1 MSTNTSTN
9 ALSDASP
16 SKSSNP
22 TVPRPQSPAAPSQDA
37 SWKRRVALL
46 LTGQTLSLLGSSVV
60 QYAIFWHLVM
70 QSDSGSVMASAMIL
84 TCLPQAVVSM
94 FGGIWADR
102 WNRKLLIMLPDAVIA
117 CLTVLLAVAFAT
129 GWANLSLIMLV
140 LALRSAG
147 GGVQIPAVQSF
158 IPQITPDPK
167 LMRVNSVN
175 GTLQSANQIVAPALA
190 AVLVS
195 ILPLWAILFVDVTTA
210 VVGIGFTL
218 CIRVPESAGVR
229 QDDGAAATADGAVDG
244 AAAEATEDRGAVA
257 RIVRELREGFAYAW
271 RSRRIRSVILGN
283 AMVCFINVAPM
294 NLTLLL
300 INREYRHDDLNLGF
314 AVFASTSDKLAA
326 NELAWSVG
334 MILGGLLMSSVGA
347 KRIHDCLRAVAV
359 GFVLIGIT
367 TAGLGLAPTLLV
379 FLIVDFLTGLA
390 TPLAASPAFTML
402 QQETAEDMQGRVF
415 GLLNAFS
422 TFGTPLG
429 MLVFG
434 PLADIIDVRLIFIIG
449 GALTIPLGC
458 WLGHVGAVTQQVD
471 AAANR

>member
-1 MSTNTSTN
+1 MSTNISSTEIPTPSQPP
-9 ALSDASP
+9 ASTLPQPPASP
-16 SKSSNP
+16 
-22 TVPRPQSPAAPSQDA
+22 QDTT
-37 SWKRRVALL
+37 WKQRVALL

-70 QSDSGSVMASAMIL
+70 QSDSGSVMASAMIV

-94 FGGIWADR
+94 FGGVWADR

-117 CLTVLLAVAFAT
+117 GLTVLLAAAFAT

-147 GGVQIPAVQSF
+147 GGVQTPAVQSF
-158 IPQITPDPK
+158 IPQITPESK

-175 GTLQSANQIVAPALA
+175 GTLQSANQIAAPALA
-190 AVLVS
+190 AVLVTV
-195 ILPLWAILFVDVTTA
+195 LPLWAILFVDVTTA
-210 VVGIGFTL
+210 VIGIGFTA
-218 CIRVPESAGVR
+218 CIRVPGSAGV
-229 QDDGAAATADGAVDG
+229 QETGGETAGETVAVPDAAARVIRD
-244 AAAEATEDRGAVA
+244 
-257 RIVRELREGFAYAW
+257 LREGFAYTW

-283 AMVCFINVAPM
+283 ALVCFINVAPM

-314 AVFASTSDKLAA
+314 AVLSSTSDKLAA
-326 NELAWSVG
+326 NELAWSIG
-334 MILGGLLMSSVGA
+334 MILGGLLMSSIGA

-367 TAGLGLAPTLLV
+367 TAGLGLAPTLPV
-379 FLIVDFLTGLA
+379 FLIIDFLTGLA

-402 QQETAEDMQGRVF
+402 QQESSEDMQGRVF

-429 MLVFG
+429 MMVFG
-434 PLADIIDVRLIFIIG
+434 PLSDMIDVRLIFIIG

-458 WLGHVGAVTQQVD
+458 WLAHVGAVTRRPSSPEEGLPNTGPFPY
-471 AAANR
+471 A

>member
-1 MSTNTSTN
+1 MSTNTLTN
-9 ALSDASP
+9 TSADTSS
-16 SKSSNP
+16 SKSSNS
-22 TVPRPQSPAAPSQDA
+22 TVSHPEPAASAQDPA
-37 SWKRRVALL
+37 WKQRIALL

-70 QSDSGSVMASAMIL
+70 RSDSGSVMASAMIL

-129 GWANLSLIMLV
+129 GWANLSLIMLA

-147 GGVQIPAVQSF
+147 AGVQTPAVQSF
-158 IPQITPDPK
+158 IPQITPESK

-190 AVLVS
+190 AVLVTM
-195 ILPLWAILFVDVTTA
+195 LPLWAILFVDVTTA

-229 QDDGAAATADGAVDG
+229 QGDNETDS
-244 AAAEATEDRGAVA
+244 AAAETSEDRDGAVA
-257 RIVRELREGFAYAW
+257 RIIRELREGFAYAW
-271 RSRRIRSVILGN
+271 QSRRIRSIILGN

-300 INREYRHDDLNLGF
+300 INREYQHDDLNLGF
-314 AVFASTSDKLAA
+314 AVFTSTSDKLAA
-326 NELAWSVG
+326 NELAWSIG

-367 TAGLGLAPTLLV
+367 TAGLGFAPTLLV
-379 FLIVDFLTGLA
+379 FLIIDFLTGLA

-402 QQETAEDMQGRVF
+402 QQEVSEGMQGRVF

-434 PLADIIDVRLIFIIG
+434 PLADMIDVRLIFIIG

-458 WLGHVGAVTQQVD
+458 WLAHVGAVTRRAD
-471 AAANR
+471 AAGGDENR

>member
-1 MSTNTSTN
+1 MSTNTLTN
-9 ALSDASP
+9 TSADTSS
-16 SKSSNP
+16 SKSPNP
-22 TVPRPQSPAAPSQDA
+22 TVPHPKPAASAQDP
-37 SWKRRVALL
+37 SWKQRIALL

-70 QSDSGSVMASAMIL
+70 RSDSGSVMASAVIL

-117 CLTVLLAVAFAT
+117 CLTVLLAAAFAT
-129 GWANLSLIMLV
+129 GWASLSLIMLV

-147 GGVQIPAVQSF
+147 AGVQTPAVQSF
-158 IPQITPDPK
+158 IPQITPESK

-175 GTLQSANQIVAPALA
+175 GTLQSANQIVAPALS
-190 AVLVS
+190 AVLVTM
-195 ILPLWAILFVDVTTA
+195 LPLWAILFVDVTTA

-229 QDDGAAATADGAVDG
+229 QSSGATIDETVNS
-244 AAAEATEDRGAVA
+244 AAAETSEDRDGAIA
-257 RIVRELREGFAYAW
+257 RIIRELREGFAYAW
-271 RSRRIRSVILGN
+271 QSRRIRSIILGN

-314 AVFASTSDKLAA
+314 EVLTSTSDKLAA
-326 NELAWSVG
+326 NELAWSIG

-367 TAGLGLAPTLLV
+367 TAGLGFAPTLLV
-379 FLIVDFLTGLA
+379 FLIIDFLTGLA

-402 QQETAEDMQGRVF
+402 QQESAEDMQGRVF

-434 PLADIIDVRLIFIIG
+434 PLADMIDVRLIFIIG

-458 WLGHVGAVTQQVD
+458 WLAHVGAVTRQAD
-471 AAANR
+471 AAGKR